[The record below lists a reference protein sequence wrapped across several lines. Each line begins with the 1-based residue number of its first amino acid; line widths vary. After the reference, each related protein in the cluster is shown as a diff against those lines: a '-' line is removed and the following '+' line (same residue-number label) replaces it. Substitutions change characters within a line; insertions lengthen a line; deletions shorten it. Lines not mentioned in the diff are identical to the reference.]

1 MWLTQTKFYQK
12 RPKMKI
18 LTKIYQLNL
27 NCRTES
33 IAIVNSKHETLSS
46 DSIEKKV
53 ITIEFTL
60 QLDIISR

>member
-1 MWLTQTKFYQK
+1 
-12 RPKMKI
+12 MKI

-33 IAIVNSKHETLSS
+33 IAIGNSKHETLSS

-53 ITIEFTL
+53 ITIRVYFTIGHNK
-60 QLDIISR
+60 QVKK